1 MRDVHEI
8 APLPTDDALGG
19 RSLRV
24 AVFAHEFPA
33 LSETFVLGHITGLL
47 DLGNDVTIF
56 ANGPRVGDPSVHAD
70 FRRYR
75 LDERLRY
82 RAMNANRTRRV
93 LGASEIVVRRR
104 LALPAL
110 RALDPL
116 SYRREATSLSLLYWV
131 DRLLDLPPFDI
142 VHCHF
147 GQVARSVAF
156 LREVGAI
163 RGRLA
168 VNFHGV
174 DVTACLDQDPGLY
187 RHLFATGDLFL
198 PVSAH
203 FQQRLIQYG
212 CDPDRIKVHHLGV
225 DLARF
230 PYRPRQPR
238 TAQPFTV
245 LTIARLVEKKGI
257 AFGLRAVAQLA
268 QTGASIRYVVIG
280 DGPLRG
286 ELEALTRDL
295 GIAENVT
302 FCGWKT
308 QDDIIALMQSMDAL
322 LFPSITGANGDQEG
336 SPVVLKEAMATGL
349 PIVASNHAGVD
360 EIVDHGVS
368 GFLVAE
374 RDAAGLAYALHALL
388 RSPELC
394 ARMGAAA
401 RSKAV
406 AEFDVKRLNRQL
418 HRYYC
423 SLLEQPGGAAA
434 ERRHAPHLKNTAN
447 AEPANLGREQS

>member
-1 MRDVHEI
+1 MRDAHKI
-8 APLPTDDALGG
+8 APLPTYDAPGE
-19 RSLRV
+19 RPLRV
-24 AVFAHEFPA
+24 AVFAREFPA
-33 LSETFVLGHITGLL
+33 LSETFVLGHIAGLL
-47 DLGNDVTIF
+47 DQGHDVTVF
-56 ANGPRVGDPSVHAD
+56 ANGPRPGDPSVHAD

-75 LDERLRY
+75 LAERLHY
-82 RAMNANRTRRV
+82 HAMPKNRVRRI
-93 LGASEIVVRRR
+93 LGTPEILFRRR
-104 LALPAL
+104 LVPPVL

-116 SYRREATSLSLLYWV
+116 RYRREAISLSLLHWA
-131 DRLLDLPPFDI
+131 DQLLDFPAFDI

-147 GQVARSVAF
+147 GQVGRSVAF
-156 LREVGAI
+156 LREIGAI
-163 RGRLA
+163 RGRL
-168 VNFHGV
+168 VVHFHGV
-174 DVTACLDQDPGLY
+174 DVTACLDQDPDLY

-203 FQQRLIQYG
+203 FQRRLIRHG
-212 CDPDRIKVHHLGV
+212 CDPERIKVHHLGV

-238 TAQPFTV
+238 AAAQPFTV

-268 QTGASIRYVVIG
+268 RSGAPIRYVVVG
-280 DGPLRG
+280 DGELRG

-295 GIAENVT
+295 GIAERVT

-308 QDDIIALMQSMDAL
+308 QDEIIALMQSMDAL

-349 PIVASNHAGVD
+349 PIVASRHAGID

-368 GFLVAE
+368 GLLVAE
-374 RDAAGLAYALHALL
+374 RDASGLADALHALL
-388 RSPELC
+388 RGPELC

-406 AEFDVKRLNRQL
+406 AEFDVKRLN
-418 HRYYC
+418 HRLQQYYW
-423 SLLEQPGGAAA
+423 SLIERNRYTGRRAGLPLE
-434 ERRHAPHLKNTAN
+434 RN
-447 AEPANLGREQS
+447 ADAQSANLGRDQG